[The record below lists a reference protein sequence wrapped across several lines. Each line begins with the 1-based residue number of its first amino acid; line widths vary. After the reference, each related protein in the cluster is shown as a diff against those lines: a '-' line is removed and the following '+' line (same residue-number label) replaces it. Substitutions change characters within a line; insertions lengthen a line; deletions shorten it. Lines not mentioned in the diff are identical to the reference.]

1 MWDLA
6 ESKDSGA
13 LLKSFYNAGKP
24 IASVCQSPSVLHQV
38 TYQGAPLVK
47 GKHLADFTN
56 REQAEMH
63 LTDGVPSLVKD
74 ELMRL
79 GSIFEKRADCEPF
92 AAVDGLLV
100 TGRNP
105 ASSTAAALAVWNCQR
120 PKK

>member
-6 ESKDSGA
+6 ESKDSVA

-24 IASVCQSPSVLHQV
+24 IASVCHSPSVLRQV

-56 REQAEMH
+56 REQAEMQ

-79 GSIFEKRADCEPF
+79 GTIFEKGPI
-92 AAVDGLLV
+92 
-100 TGRNP
+100 
-105 ASSTAAALAVWNCQR
+105 ASPSPQWMAPGDWT
-120 PKK
+120 

>member
-6 ESKDSGA
+6 ESKDSVA

-24 IASVCQSPSVLHQV
+24 IASVCQSPSVLRQV

-63 LTDGVPSLVKD
+63 LTDGVPSWSRMNSCASVRSSKKG
-74 ELMRL
+74 RL
-79 GSIFEKRADCEPF
+79 RALRRSGWAPGDW
-92 AAVDGLLV
+92 
-100 TGRNP
+100 T
-105 ASSTAAALAVWNCQR
+105 
-120 PKK
+120 